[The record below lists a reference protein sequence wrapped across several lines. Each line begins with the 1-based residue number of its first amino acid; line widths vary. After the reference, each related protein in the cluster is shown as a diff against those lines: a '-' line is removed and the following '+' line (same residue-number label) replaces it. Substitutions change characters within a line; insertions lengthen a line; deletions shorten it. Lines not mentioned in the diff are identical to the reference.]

1 MFWAAAQ
8 SPWVAKL
15 QRLAEDLA
23 RVYNYH
29 ERANGID
36 LGRRVAAAILALA
49 PGAIAQHACCR
60 LPATH
65 DDVVR

>member
-1 MFWAAAQ
+1 MFWAAA
-8 SPWVAKL
+8 SHPEVVKL

-36 LGRRVAAAILALA
+36 LSRRVAAAILALA
-49 PGAIAQHACCR
+49 PRRSRSMPAARYPR
-60 LPATH
+60 LMAT
-65 DDVVR
+65 